1 MGLFPVFGALALGL
15 GVYWLLDAVHI
26 GPTASKYLEDYKGE
40 QQPQL
45 SDRLGAW
52 LSQVLPL
59 PLQAAEWETAIRWAQ
74 RNGDLPGM
82 TVSRLVGQA
91 ALYLFLGYLALFWV
105 RPKAPLLWLSPLL
118 LGAYPFL
125 QVRNRAT
132 RAMKAAVRALPEVA
146 SLIAAEMAAGNSAE
160 QALARAADLTGP
172 LGRFLREAQDHARQT
187 GRPLFSQPPIEGA
200 LVEFVRRE
208 AGEVSALRSFAGQL
222 DMVARKGVS
231 GPQLM
236 HDIAQTLAR
245 EHRQEVMRLAKSLD
259 SKLVVATAIF
269 YFMPFVGLL
278 LFAFAAPVLRVLS
291 AGAGG

>member
-1 MGLFPVFGALALGL
+1 MTAIYPLVGALALGL

-26 GPTASKYLEDYKGE
+26 GPTASKYLKDFKGE
-40 QQPQL
+40 RPPDFT
-45 SDRLGAW
+45 DRLGAW
-52 LSQVLPL
+52 LSQHLPL
-59 PLQAAEWETAIRWAQ
+59 PVRLADWDLLIRWAQ
-74 RNGDLPGM
+74 RNGDLQHM
-82 TVSRLVGQA
+82 TAVRLLGQV
-91 ALYLFLGYLALFWV
+91 ALYLALGFGTLLV
-105 RPKAPLLWLSPLL
+105 MKPKAPLFWLPPLL
-118 LGAYPFL
+118 LGAYPLL
-125 QVRNRAT
+125 QVRNRAN

-146 SLIAAEMAAGNSAE
+146 SLAAAEMAAGNSAE

-172 LGRFLREAQDHARQT
+172 LGRFLAEAQDYARQT
-187 GRPLFSQPPIEGA
+187 GRPLFSQPPITGA

-208 AGEVSALRSFAGQL
+208 AGEVRALNTFASQL

-236 HDIAQTLAR
+236 NEIARTLAR

-278 LFAFAAPVLRVLS
+278 LVAFAAPVLQVLS
-291 AGAGG
+291 AAGR